1 MNKTNN
7 NTKVSAIQGFFY
19 PYKGLKFIFSNPRLI
34 SFVAIPVVINALLY
48 SLLIW
53 YTQSKISGWIE
64 SLIPTG
70 DAWYW
75 AILSYVIIIIVGA
88 IMLVMVFYTFTLV
101 GNFILAPFN
110 EIISER
116 VELIYSGAG
125 LAEQSFSLGDFF
137 SDMIRSYKAE
147 GGRLLLY
154 LGGFLL
160 LLLFNLLPGIGTV
173 IYGVVA
179 TVYSLFFLCWEFL
192 DYPMERWRLTF
203 RLKRSF
209 AFKNLIVFIFFG
221 AGSACLLIIPFIN
234 LAAIPVCVV
243 GATLLFCDLKE
254 SGRVPALPV
263 REESVEEEM

>member
-53 YTQSKISGWIE
+53 YTQSKISGWID
-64 SLIPTG
+64 SIIPTG

-75 AILSYVIIIIVGA
+75 AILSYVVIIIVGA

-160 LLLFNLLPGIGTV
+160 LLLFNLLPGVGTV